1 MPDIFANR
9 FDGGTQDVGHL
20 EATSAASHFI
30 LSLAVGSPNAFTVQ
44 IVTLVIVMN
53 KELLILRHGKSDWN
67 VGCDDFKRP
76 LKDRG
81 KRGAQRLGVWM
92 QQQDLLPDF
101 VLSSPAERA
110 FVTAE
115 KLCKSAG
122 LAVRDIYTDPRIYMA
137 NSETLK
143 QIVRECP
150 TQAKR
155 VLLVGHNPGLEY
167 LLEELVDT
175 PIDMP
180 EDGKLLPTATLAHLK
195 LDGDFSSIKKHSAS
209 LQSITRASSLEKGFP
224 YIGLNGA
231 EFRPRPAYYYNQSAV
246 IPYCIVEDE
255 LKFLLISASSKN
267 RWGLPKG
274 IVEPGFT
281 PQASAAKEAWEEA
294 GIEGVV
300 GDESLG
306 SYRHAKWGGVCDIA
320 VYPMAVTAIIP
331 ADKWK
336 ESDRDRQWYT
346 PKEAEELL
354 APELQSMI
362 DRLLKALENY
372 AS

>member
-1 MPDIFANR
+1 
-9 FDGGTQDVGHL
+9 
-20 EATSAASHFI
+20 
-30 LSLAVGSPNAFTVQ
+30 
-44 IVTLVIVMN
+44 MN

-67 VGCDDFKRP
+67 VACDDFKRP

-122 LAVRDIYTDPRIYMA
+122 LAVRDIYIDPRIYMA
-137 NSETLK
+137 DSTTLK
-143 QIVRECP
+143 QIVRSCP

-167 LLEELVDT
+167 LLEDLADAPVE
-175 PIDMP
+175 MP

-195 LDGDFSSIKKHSAS
+195 LNSDFSQLHDGSAT
-209 LQSITRASSLEKGFP
+209 LQGITRASSLEKGFP

-231 EFRPRPAYYYNQSAV
+231 EFRPRPAYYYTQSAV
-246 IPYCIVEDE
+246 VPYSIVEGE
-255 LKFLLISASSKN
+255 LKFLLISTSSKN

-300 GDESLG
+300 GDEALG

-336 ESDRDRQWYT
+336 ESDRLRQWYT
-346 PKEAEELL
+346 PKEAAGLLSSELGAMIDKLL
-354 APELQSMI
+354 A
-362 DRLLKALENY
+362 ALENY